1 VGRRKEF
8 DRDEALDRAVQ
19 LFWCKGYEATSVQD
33 LLDEMR
39 INRGSFYDTFGD
51 KRSLFIAAIDRY
63 NETFL
68 SKLRAG
74 LESSDSAK
82 EAITNTVRDLASRAA
97 ADAQRRGCLVTNSV
111 VELAPHDSEA
121 AGRAAWC
128 LEQMEAAFYDA
139 LVRAREQGEL
149 AERHDPVI
157 LARFLISSYQGMRVM
172 SKIHKGQSSLGDIV
186 NVVVAALD

>member
-8 DRDEALDRAVQ
+8 DREEALDKAMQ
-19 LFWCKGYEATSVQD
+19 LFWCKGFEATSVRD
-33 LLDEMR
+33 LLSEMG

-51 KRSLFIAAIDRY
+51 KRSLFLAAIDRY
-63 NETFL
+63 NATFL
-68 SKLRAG
+68 SNLRTALG
-74 LESSDSAK
+74 APGSAK
-82 EAITNTVRDLASRAA
+82 EAISNTIRDLAARAA
-97 ADAQRRGCLVTNSV
+97 VDAQRRGCLVTNSV

-121 AGRAAWC
+121 AGRAASC
-128 LEQMEAAFYDA
+128 LEQMEAVFLDA

-149 AERHDPVI
+149 SERHEPEA

-186 NVVVAALD
+186 HVVIASLD